1 MLLCVLCML
10 TFTCCFPF
18 GLYAQQTNTIDQ
30 HWQRLNQ
37 QYKKGAIKS
46 ARYLDIVD
54 SLTMTDIANP
64 HLKEYLQTYK
74 ELVWKNDPT
83 NMRRRRYYYFLIANA
98 KVNGQSGKELYY
110 VEKFVK
116 EPGANDPSHYRNVI
130 KMQLFVAAS
139 DINNAAAAFEADT
152 LYYNRIP
159 NQIANGTYKGDP
171 QSDQFL
177 FYQMAPVFFEL
188 KDSARLSHL
197 ISMAEQTYHNF
208 IKIKGIS
215 SWDQQMCYALLRAT
229 KCFGYRQQNKTDSA
243 EKVLKELIAYASLPT
258 DKLETGKIILQQQL
272 QQQLLQNVTGQLL
285 DFYISIKEIDS
296 ARKYQQI
303 AETLAGVDF
312 IEDDVAL
319 LMSRSQIQAL
329 SGDYKSAFSTMEYIF
344 QKTDTLLKR
353 KTVEISENM
362 YAQALAEDKKEEAT
376 LLLAEKRKLSAI
388 ATLGAII
395 LILIIALLYYRGKA
409 KERKAKQSIDGL
421 NRATALQIAELEERN
436 RIEQQLEKKKL
447 GLELHDGLANQ
458 LAHLKMLSEIAI
470 LDIGKPGTINTL
482 TKINELINTAY
493 ETTRDKSHDWYKI
506 KEDTSYAAK
515 ISGIVQNALPDELFQ
530 KEISIDDY
538 HLNTLPLSTK
548 IELMYIIQESITNV
562 LKHAR
567 CTKVM
572 LLIYEE
578 FEHLVF
584 RIKDNGRG
592 LDSRSKSG
600 IGLTS
605 IKERCAE
612 LKAKL
617 GISSDKEG
625 TEIVVTIPLHLSM

>member
-1 MLLCVLCML
+1 
-10 TFTCCFPF
+10 
-18 GLYAQQTNTIDQ
+18 
-30 HWQRLNQ
+30 
-37 QYKKGAIKS
+37 
-46 ARYLDIVD
+46 
-54 SLTMTDIANP
+54 
-64 HLKEYLQTYK
+64 
-74 ELVWKNDPT
+74 
-83 NMRRRRYYYFLIANA
+83 
-98 KVNGQSGKELYY
+98 
-110 VEKFVK
+110 
-116 EPGANDPSHYRNVI
+116 
-130 KMQLFVAAS
+130 
-139 DINNAAAAFEADT
+139 
-152 LYYNRIP
+152 
-159 NQIANGTYKGDP
+159 
-171 QSDQFL
+171 
-177 FYQMAPVFFEL
+177 
-188 KDSARLSHL
+188 
-197 ISMAEQTYHNF
+197 
-208 IKIKGIS
+208 
-215 SWDQQMCYALLRAT
+215 
-229 KCFGYRQQNKTDSA
+229 
-243 EKVLKELIAYASLPT
+243 
-258 DKLETGKIILQQQL
+258 
-272 QQQLLQNVTGQLL
+272 
-285 DFYISIKEIDS
+285 
-296 ARKYQQI
+296 
-303 AETLAGVDF
+303 
-312 IEDDVAL
+312 
-319 LMSRSQIQAL
+319 
-329 SGDYKSAFSTMEYIF
+329 
-344 QKTDTLLKR
+344 
-353 KTVEISENM
+353 M

>member
-1 MLLCVLCML
+1 MLLWALCM
-10 TFTCCFPF
+10 FTCACYLPS
-18 GLYAQQTNTIDQ
+18 GVYAQQPTAFDQ
-30 HWQRLNQ
+30 QWHKLNQ

-46 ARYLDIVD
+46 ARYMDMVD
-54 SLTMTDIANP
+54 SLALIDAANP
-64 HLKEYLQTYK
+64 HLKEHLQPYK

-83 NMRRRRYYYFLIANA
+83 KMRRRKYYYFLIANA

-116 EPGANDPSHYRNVI
+116 EPGSNDPNHFRNVT
-130 KMQLFVAAS
+130 KMQLFVAAG
-139 DINNAAAAFEADT
+139 DNINAAAMFDT
-152 LYYNRIP
+152 DAPYYNNIP
-159 NQIANGTYKGDP
+159 RKIADGTYKGDP
-171 QSDQFL
+171 QSDQFI
-177 FYQMAPVFFEL
+177 FYQMAPVFFDL
-188 KDSARLSHL
+188 KDSARLFRMLSL
-197 ISMAEQTYHNF
+197 ANQTYNNL
-208 IKIKGIS
+208 IKVKGIS
-215 SWDQQMCYALLRAT
+215 DWDRQMCYAFVKAA
-229 KCFGYRQQNKTDSA
+229 KCFGYRQQQKTDSA
-243 EKVLKELIAYASLPT
+243 EKVLKELIAYASLPMDPSLT
-258 DKLETGKIILQQQL
+258 RQVILQKH
-272 QQQLLQNVTGQLL
+272 LLQNVTGQLL
-285 DFYISIKEIDS
+285 DVYISVKNIDS
-296 ARKYQQI
+296 AKKYQAI
-303 AETLAGVDF
+303 AEQLSGVDF
-312 IEDDVAL
+312 IEDDLAL
-319 LMSRSQIQAL
+319 LKSRSQIQAL
-329 SGDYKSAFSTMEYIF
+329 SGDYKSAFNTMESIF

-362 YAQALAEDKKEEAT
+362 YAQALAEDKKEETA
-376 LLLAEKRKLSAI
+376 LLIAEKRKLIAF
-388 ATLGAII
+388 ATLGAIV
-395 LILIIALLYYRGKA
+395 LILIITLLYYRGKA

-436 RIEQQLEKKKL
+436 RIEQQIEKKKL

-470 LDIGKPGTINTL
+470 LDLGKPGTLNTL

-530 KEISIDDY
+530 KEVSIDEY

-605 IKERCAE
+605 IKERCTE

-625 TEIVVTIPLHLSM
+625 TEIVVTIPLHQLI